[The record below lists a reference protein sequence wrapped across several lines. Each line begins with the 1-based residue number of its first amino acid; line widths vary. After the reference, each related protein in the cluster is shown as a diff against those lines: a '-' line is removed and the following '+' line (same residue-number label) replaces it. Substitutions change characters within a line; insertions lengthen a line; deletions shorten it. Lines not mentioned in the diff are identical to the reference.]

1 MGDGG
6 RIIKGAIQA
15 VAWTNGAERLTVHV
29 DGVTHHMTRYEYEVY
44 LNGRR
49 VGAEEMRER
58 AARRAGSLFA
68 MPEEMRDEL
77 SASAPDHEDLI
88 AANCGVVIENAIRA
102 LPLEG

>member
-1 MGDGG
+1 MGDASIGPLV
-6 RIIKGAIQA
+6 ITWPEENHPKPEDWIA
-15 VAWTNGAERLTVHV
+15 VFNWGKRA
-29 DGVTHHMTRYEYEVY
+29 
-44 LNGRR
+44 
-49 VGAEEMRER
+49 GAEEMRER

-68 MPEEMRDEL
+68 MSEEMRDEL